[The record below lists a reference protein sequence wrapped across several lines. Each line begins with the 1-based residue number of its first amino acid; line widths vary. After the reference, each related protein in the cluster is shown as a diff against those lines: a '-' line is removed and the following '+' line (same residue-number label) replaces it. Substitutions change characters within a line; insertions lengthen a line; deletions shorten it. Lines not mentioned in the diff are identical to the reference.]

1 MLMLVNGDHHL
12 TEIISLD
19 KCTATACRARRG
31 CLWWWFV
38 PVLWLLLG
46 SAQADAAAGGAG
58 AAAGKDGGAAFKSC
72 IQCAQIDGACHRN
85 IFGLD
90 RSQSGKLGCRLP
102 GNFLCCCKKPP
113 AGTRIYGPLF
123 LTPSL
128 ASAASKHGT
137 IPRLQISFTL

>member
-1 MLMLVNGDHHL
+1 MLVNGDHHL
-12 TEIISLD
+12 TQIVWTNAPKLLVVQGGGLFGGGLCQSCGFFSEVHRLTPQLAEPGQLPERTGARHSSPASIVRKL
-19 KCTATACRARRG
+19 TGPATG
-31 CLWWWFV
+31 
-38 PVLWLLLG
+38 
-46 SAQADAAAGGAG
+46 
-58 AAAGKDGGAAFKSC
+58 
-72 IQCAQIDGACHRN
+72 

-123 LTPSL
+123 LTPCL
-128 ASAASKHGT
+128 ASAASKHGR